1 MNESHQQ
8 NAIDALRDWSKWLIG
23 FNFAAASGCIVVLL
37 GGAKGLPRVF
47 LIAAIISFVMS
58 VLSST
63 YLVKTL
69 VNVVENL
76 PVRDKSGTIV
86 SINDYKL
93 PAGLSVGS
101 LAWLQFGLLVLAI
114 IFFITWVLL
123 RPAG

>member
-47 LIAAIISFVMS
+47 LIAAIISFVLS

-69 VNVVENL
+69 VNIVENL

-86 SINDYKL
+86 SINESRL

-101 LAWLQFGLLVLAI
+101 LAWLQFGLLILAI
-114 IFFITWVLL
+114 VFFITWVLL